1 MADLTDQE
9 ITDLLYEHTHVT
21 HVPAREDWAG
31 VMCEAYDYEES
42 GWGAWNSTSQDEVV
56 PGLGSVR
63 LLEDYYESGDYSGEL
78 RKVFAITFE
87 DGTEGTYVLEGTW
100 ASYDVDNEW
109 DDSVY
114 KAEQKEVTRLEW
126 VAV

>member
-1 MADLTDQE
+1 MADLNDQE
-9 ITDLLYEHTHVT
+9 ITDLLYGHVRVT
-21 HVPAREDWAG
+21 HVEAREGWDG
-31 VMCEAYDYEES
+31 IMHEAYDYEDS
-42 GWGAWNSTSQDEVV
+42 GWSAWASTSNPEVV

-63 LLEDYYESGDYSGEL
+63 LLEDYYESGDYSGEM
-78 RKVFAITFE
+78 RKIFAITFE

-100 ASYDVDNEW
+100 QSYDVDNEW
-109 DDSVY
+109 EDSVY